1 MSGDIERH
9 DRGGTYL
16 QLLRNPTFVLLW
28 SGQTISTIGDAV
40 FNVAVMWLVYVQTG
54 SALQTGIISV
64 LYTLSSVII
73 GPIAGVYADRW
84 NRKWTMAGV
93 AFLSAVIV
101 SVATIPLALAGLS
114 PLLIYVTVV
123 LLNVGALFYSPARS
137 SVMPEIVGRD
147 LMVAAGGLFS
157 LVNQGTSLIGAALA
171 GLILAVLGA
180 TWALVADAG
189 SFLVAAV
196 AIAVAHI
203 PGHARWSGSL
213 DRPSLVHD
221 LRDGWR
227 VARGQ
232 PVLWAFIRIAALVN
246 VVSYMGPL
254 FPALVRLQ
262 MHGDVKAYGFLEA
275 ASVVGG
281 MAGGLAAGSL
291 ERRVGTGRL
300 IGMSFTVGGLCFTA
314 LGISSSVL
322 LGGAL
327 FLTATFFL
335 IAADVSMG
343 ALTPLLIPEE
353 YRGRVSGLLRATA
366 VVAMPATILLGGWL
380 ADRVGPGPLYVFGGL
395 WAVGVGFLAWS
406 SPHLRTARITL
417 RAGG

>member
-54 SALQTGIISV
+54 SALRTGIISV

-101 SVATIPLALAGLS
+101 SVVTIPLALAGFS
-114 PLLIYVTVV
+114 PPLIYVTVV
-123 LLNVGALFYSPARS
+123 LLNVGAMFYSPARS

-147 LMVAAGGLFS
+147 LMAAAGGLFS
-157 LVNQGTSLIGAALA
+157 LANQGTSLIGAALA

-189 SFLVAAV
+189 SFLVAAI

-213 DRPSLVHD
+213 GRPSLVHD

-227 VARGQ
+227 VARGH

-246 VVSYMGPL
+246 VISYMGPL

-300 IGMSFTVGGLCFTA
+300 ISMSFTVGGLCFTA

-343 ALTPLLIPEE
+343 ALMPLLIPEE

-417 RAGG
+417 RAEG

>member
-1 MSGDIERH
+1 
-9 DRGGTYL
+9 
-16 QLLRNPTFVLLW
+16 
-28 SGQTISTIGDAV
+28 
-40 FNVAVMWLVYVQTG
+40 
-54 SALQTGIISV
+54 
-64 LYTLSSVII
+64 
-73 GPIAGVYADRW
+73 
-84 NRKWTMAGV
+84 
-93 AFLSAVIV
+93 
-101 SVATIPLALAGLS
+101 
-114 PLLIYVTVV
+114 
-123 LLNVGALFYSPARS
+123 
-137 SVMPEIVGRD
+137 
-147 LMVAAGGLFS
+147 
-157 LVNQGTSLIGAALA
+157 
-171 GLILAVLGA
+171 
-180 TWALVADAG
+180 
-189 SFLVAAV
+189 
-196 AIAVAHI
+196 
-203 PGHARWSGSL
+203 
-213 DRPSLVHD
+213 
-221 LRDGWR
+221 
-227 VARGQ
+227 
-232 PVLWAFIRIAALVN
+232 
-246 VVSYMGPL
+246 
-254 FPALVRLQ
+254 